1 MNSTVISHTYHNVIN
16 SIINPELQFSCFY
29 IPLLFKLSWKNNT
42 FSLLVPDTSWYLT
55 CGVSMGQTLYEDGFQ
70 WMCDPQQQSVRVEG
84 QVKRHV
90 PGDGG
95 LGGGKEEMDRGLL
108 WKPGAFLQHKV

>member
-1 MNSTVISHTYHNVIN
+1 M
-16 SIINPELQFSCFY
+16 
-29 IPLLFKLSWKNNT
+29 
-42 FSLLVPDTSWYLT
+42 
-55 CGVSMGQTLYEDGFQ
+55 YEDGFQ

-95 LGGGKEEMDRGLL
+95 LRGGEEEVDGGLSG
-108 WKPGAFLQHKV
+108 KPGSSLTQDETL